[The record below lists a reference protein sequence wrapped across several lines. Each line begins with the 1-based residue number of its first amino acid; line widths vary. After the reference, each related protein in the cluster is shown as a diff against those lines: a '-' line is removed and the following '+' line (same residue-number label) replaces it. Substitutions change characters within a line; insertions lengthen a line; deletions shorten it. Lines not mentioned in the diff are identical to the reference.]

1 MTFYTDGVVPW
12 NSLDD
17 NTRGPLTSEFESGYP
32 CGEADQALFNWTA
45 GWPIGNI
52 WNMLLQSGITPDP
65 DKLLDLARS
74 VQTGKVNYAIAAGT
88 GNALTVALSPVPQAL
103 MAGLVIRVKI
113 TTVNTG
119 PSTINLNGLGAKAIK
134 TSSGDDIVAGD
145 LKVNS
150 IIEFA
155 YDGTNWRMLA
165 ASPQS
170 IATRALASGTY
181 NLAAGAI
188 PNSIVNLTTLATA
201 LVEDFDNSGSLSG
214 GIFTVPY
221 DGVAHMSISLY
232 QPAALVS
239 AAGLGVLKNSLLV
252 DSTLDNANPLL
263 DRTIRI
269 IYNRLFSVS
278 KGDQLQFGVACRN
291 AAAAGNSPPI
301 TGTATIMI
309 I

>member
-1 MTFYTDGVVPW
+1 MKYYAPYGST
-12 NSLDD
+12 
-17 NTRGPLTSEFESGYP
+17 
-32 CGEADQALFNWTA
+32 
-45 GWPIGNI
+45 
-52 WNMLLQSGITPDP
+52 DP
-65 DKLLDLARS
+65 DASYVDKDIPGAVRGSAVPAKAIEKPQREIVDFLVKSGLAPAEGLQLS
-74 VQTGKVNYAIAAGT
+74 QAVQAGKVNFAATAGT
-88 GNALTVALSPVPQAL
+88 GNAIVATLAPAPDSL
-103 MAGLVIRVKI
+103 FLGLIVRIKI
-113 TTVNTG
+113 ATINTG
-119 PSTINLNGLGAKAIK
+119 PATINLNGFGVKPIK
-134 TSSGDDIVAGD
+134 TASGDDIVAGD

-155 YDGTNWRMLA
+155 YDGANWRMLA
-165 ASPQS
+165 TSPQS

-181 NLAAGAI
+181 SLAAGAI
-188 PNSIVNLTTLATA
+188 PNSIVNLTTLATV
-201 LVEDFDNSGSLSG
+201 LLEDFDNSGSLSG

-239 AAGLGVLKNSLLV
+239 AAGLGVLKNSVLV
-252 DSTLDNANPLL
+252 DSVLDNSNAAL

-278 KGDQLQFGVACRN
+278 RGDQLQFGVACRN
-291 AAAAGNSPPI
+291 AAGTGNSPPI